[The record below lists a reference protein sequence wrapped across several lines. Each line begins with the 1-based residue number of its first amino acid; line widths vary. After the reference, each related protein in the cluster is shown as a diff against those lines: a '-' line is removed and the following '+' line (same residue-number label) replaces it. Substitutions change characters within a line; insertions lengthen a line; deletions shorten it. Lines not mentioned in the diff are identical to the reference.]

1 MIKHLFDVFVSSV
14 KEIHDMPGSW
24 CDDDYCKLLMQLE
37 MEDVGDISS
46 NDLLDMT
53 LMALQDLE
61 PEGAADAILAYKLGD
76 NISAGTRQNIVLDFL
91 DDQRPWE
98 EAADIR
104 LHGRIFA
111 AAVLLQK
118 AFPAH
123 FSRPDMMR
131 VILNVRATGN
141 DASKLLVN
149 PPKAAFVARML
160 ADALS
165 ENCILERLFDEQ
177 LLSHNFP
184 EAEGIIWHAEFSEQL
199 PGESSSA
206 ELTVYSS
213 EHWLKAMESISNFQ
227 SNAYN
232 DASPVEQSHERQA
245 LA

>member
-1 MIKHLFDVFVSSV
+1 MAKHLFDVLVSSV
-14 KEIHDMPGSW
+14 KEINDMPGSW

-46 NDLLDMT
+46 TDLLDMT
-53 LMALQDLE
+53 LMALQDLK
-61 PEGAADAILAYKLGD
+61 PEDAADAILAYKLAN
-76 NISAGTRQNIVLDFL
+76 NISAGARQNVVLDFL

-98 EAADIR
+98 EAADIK
-104 LHGRIFA
+104 LHARIFA

-118 AFPAH
+118 AFPSH
-123 FSRPDMMR
+123 FSRPNMMR
-131 VILNVRATGN
+131 VILNVRATGT
-141 DASKLLVN
+141 DACKLLVN

-165 ENCILERLFDEQ
+165 ENSILERLFDEQ
-177 LLSHNFP
+177 LLSHSFP

-199 PGESSSA
+199 PGENASA

-213 EHWLKAMESISNFQ
+213 EHWLKAMESIESFQ

-232 DASPVEQSHERQA
+232 DGEPEEET
-245 LA
+245 

>member
-1 MIKHLFDVFVSSV
+1 MKHLFDVYVSSV

-24 CDDDYCKLLMQLE
+24 FDDDYCKLLVQLE
-37 MEDVGDISS
+37 MEDVGDIAS

-61 PEGAADAILAYKLGD
+61 PEDAADAVLAYKLKD
-76 NISAGTRQNIVLDFL
+76 NISSGARQNIVQDLL
-91 DDQRPWE
+91 EDQRPWE
-98 EAADIR
+98 EAADIK

-118 AFPAH
+118 AFPSH

-131 VILNVRATGN
+131 VTLHVQATSTEAG
-141 DASKLLVN
+141 KFLVN
-149 PPKAAFVARML
+149 PPQAAFVARML

-165 ENCILERLFDEQ
+165 ENSILERLFDEQ
-177 LLSHNFP
+177 LLSHSFP
-184 EAEGIIWHAEFSEQL
+184 EAEGIIWLAEFGEQL
-199 PGESSSA
+199 PGESLSA

-213 EHWLKAMESISNFQ
+213 EHWLKAMEAIENFQ

-232 DASPVEQSHERQA
+232 DGEPGEKDHE
-245 LA
+245 